1 MTPFAASLKSE
12 IARVARKEIKVETE
26 GLKKQSSGYR
36 SDIAE
41 LKRQI
46 KALTSTVK
54 ALQKA
59 VESGKPAAVKSSKE
73 GTDKGSAQGSDKAA
87 SQTQAA
93 PKGRKPRNQ
102 FTGEAFAAL
111 RQKLDLT
118 QAQMAQLIGS
128 SSLSVSKWESGNVQ
142 PRAKQLEAINA
153 VWKIGKREARRMLEA
168 AVQASSK
175 AAA

>member
-73 GTDKGSAQGSDKAA
+73 GTDKGSAQAA

-102 FTGEAFAAL
+102 FSGEAFAAL

-168 AVQASSK
+168 ATQASSK